1 MATSRN
7 HQLRA
12 IANWVNL
19 STPLGFAVALAGRAR
34 PRRGPAG
41 LWIAEGY
48 RLGFPIA
55 GAFTIGCVVIVPGGT
70 IDRLLARH
78 PRIVE
83 HEAAHATQ
91 WAVFLGLPFLPCY
104 LAAVAWSKWRT
115 GTGYASNVFEVRAD
129 LASGGYPVAGERP
142 RPDRKA

>member
-41 LWIAEGY
+41 LWIA
-48 RLGFPIA
+48 
-55 GAFTIGCVVIVPGGT
+55 V
-70 IDRLLARH
+70 
-78 PRIVE
+78 
-83 HEAAHATQ
+83 
-91 WAVFLGLPFLPCY
+91 
-104 LAAVAWSKWRT
+104 T
-115 GTGYASNVFEVRAD
+115 GS
-129 LASGGYPVAGERP
+129 
-142 RPDRKA
+142 